1 DPIRIIADSH
11 AKIPLESKVLSINSK
26 THTIIATTELAEKER
41 LKRLEDKG
49 VEIIITP
56 STNKGIDLQYL
67 MKKLGE
73 RKIDSILLEGGSE
86 LNYSALEAR
95 IIDKVNI
102 FIAPKL
108 IGGRGAKTP
117 IGGVGKML
125 MKDAV
130 LVKDINIRSFEP
142 DMMIEG
148 YLTREG

>member
-1 DPIRIIADSH
+1 
-11 AKIPLESKVLSINSK
+11 
-26 THTIIATTELAEKER
+26 
-41 LKRLEDKG
+41 
-49 VEIIITP
+49 
-56 STNKGIDLQYL
+56 

-86 LNYSALEAR
+86 LNYSALEAG